1 MTRSFAAPL
10 RLPGGAIL
18 KNRLAKSAMSE
29 RLAGPDGRVNAAHL
43 QLYRRW
49 SRGGAGLLVTG
60 NVMID
65 RSAIGESG
73 NVIVE
78 DESSHGALRE
88 WASAAMEGGN
98 HAFVQ
103 LNHPGRQSPRMLSK
117 RPVAPS
123 AVGLSGAFG
132 MFAVPRALEDREIES
147 IIDRFA
153 RTAAIVKS
161 AGWSGVQIHGAHGY
175 LVSQFLSPRTNLRS
189 DRWGGNADNR
199 RRFVIELV
207 RRVRAAVGRDFPLAI
222 KLNSADFQR
231 GGFDQDESMAVV
243 QALDAEG
250 IDLLEISGGTY
261 ESAVMFS
268 ETDPK
273 HASTRAREAYFLDY
287 AEAVREKTR
296 VPLMVTGGF
305 RTAAGMN
312 DAIERKAVD
321 VIGLARPLALEPDL
335 PARLLS
341 GSAERATP
349 VRIATGI
356 KKLDALV
363 QGAFYSAQIRRLS
376 RGKDANKSSSRALAV
391 LSYFRTPSDGS
402 ARLQE

>member
-1 MTRSFAAPL
+1 
-10 RLPGGAIL
+10 
-18 KNRLAKSAMSE
+18 
-29 RLAGPDGRVNAAHL
+29 
-43 QLYRRW
+43 
-49 SRGGAGLLVTG
+49 
-60 NVMID
+60 
-65 RSAIGESG
+65 
-73 NVIVE
+73 
-78 DESSHGALRE
+78 
-88 WASAAMEGGN
+88 
-98 HAFVQ
+98 
-103 LNHPGRQSPRMLSK
+103 
-117 RPVAPS
+117 VAPS